1 MWSPFL
7 SISKES
13 VAIVSVRAI
22 YSLLYVLLLLFIS
35 PINNPKL
42 SFYVTMP
49 HLSPSMY
56 LLIWSIISIYEQ
68 NRVVLFPSNQTP
80 PDSYKPT
87 SIFDKIRDISIV
99 ETSFFFFFNL
109 SHNSL
114 FCSSRRY
121 HFPSYNRL
129 NWFVLAYFI
138 LKDKQTCPELTWE
151 TIWKY

>member
-1 MWSPFL
+1 MSVQQLICTLWAWSPFL

-99 ETSFFFFFNL
+99 ETSFFFF
-109 SHNSL
+109 SICHIKV
-114 FCSSRRY
+114 C
-121 HFPSYNRL
+121 
-129 NWFVLAYFI
+129 FVLAEGITFPAITDWIDLSWLI
-138 LKDKQTCPELTWE
+138 L
-151 TIWKY
+151 Y